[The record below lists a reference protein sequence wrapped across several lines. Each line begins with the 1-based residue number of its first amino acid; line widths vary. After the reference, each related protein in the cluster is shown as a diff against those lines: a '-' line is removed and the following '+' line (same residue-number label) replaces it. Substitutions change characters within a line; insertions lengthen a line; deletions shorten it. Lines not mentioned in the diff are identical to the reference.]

1 MRDSE
6 GRELEDAML
15 LWSDVKLAGMSLSND
30 GRSIALQ
37 FHDPFLG
44 PPEAQLACSGVF
56 HLTMQQTGKPG
67 RAGGADAESGLAQ
80 VDQVWCDVVEQGEV
94 ADLLAWLGYA
104 FNDAQ
109 GKPQQPGDAGVFWLR
124 VQGPATVIHIGC
136 CAIRCSL

>member
-1 MRDSE
+1 
-6 GRELEDAML
+6 ML
-15 LWSDVKLAGMSLSND
+15 LWSDVKLAGMSLSSD

-44 PPEAQLACSGVF
+44 PPEAQLACGGVF
-56 HLTMQQTGKPG
+56 HLTMQHADDPG
-67 RAGGADAESGLAQ
+67 GDGGADTDADAKAGPAQ

-104 FNDAQ
+104 FSDAQ

-136 CAIRCSL
+136 RSISCSL